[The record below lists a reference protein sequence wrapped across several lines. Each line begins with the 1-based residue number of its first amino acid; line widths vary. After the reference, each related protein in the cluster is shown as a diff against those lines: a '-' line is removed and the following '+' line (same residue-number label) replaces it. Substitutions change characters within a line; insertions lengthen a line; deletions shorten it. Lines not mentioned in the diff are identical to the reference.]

1 MVEKI
6 NISVIV
12 IAHNCSE
19 HVERCM
25 TSLLKQPGITLDIVI
40 INDGSDDDTLKK
52 LESYADKY
60 KFIHLFDQKHKGPAN
75 SLNKSLKQLKG
86 EYTLFMFPDYELMPF
101 SLQLVYKE
109 AARTNAD
116 ITMFPIIRGNSKNRI
131 PALNAPVSGRDLINR
146 FMKMHKQILFDCRSF
161 LIKTDFL
168 EEENIRFD
176 HRMTKVYSFDFF
188 SRLLI
193 SCTDIMTSR
202 VPCVICKDDRFPI
215 EIQTESESNQLA
227 AELEYLKKNIVAF
240 DEQKHLTAMEHKA
253 MTIIYDMF
261 MLQLYESGCLKGLP
275 QKAGREYMDSAMKYL
290 QRSGLITLMRNIA
303 TFRKLKKELKQ
314 ISE

>member
-131 PALNAPVSGRDLINR
+131 PATCVTRREATPVAAT
-146 FMKMHKQILFDCRSF
+146 M
-161 LIKTDFL
+161 
-168 EEENIRFD
+168 
-176 HRMTKVYSFDFF
+176 
-188 SRLLI
+188 
-193 SCTDIMTSR
+193 
-202 VPCVICKDDRFPI
+202 PI
-215 EIQTESESNQLA
+215 FW
-227 AELEYLKKNIVAF
+227 V
-240 DEQKHLTAMEHKA
+240 
-253 MTIIYDMF
+253 
-261 MLQLYESGCLKGLP
+261 
-275 QKAGREYMDSAMKYL
+275 
-290 QRSGLITLMRNIA
+290 
-303 TFRKLKKELKQ
+303 
-314 ISE
+314 